1 MLKLSKGLIAFLLLS
16 CLLITAV
23 PVFAAETAVTPVV
36 TTVAAE
42 EAAPVKL
49 DGFAY
54 LTVDFDGLEEVPF
67 TSNNIDNLAFENGIL
82 HGTSNGSDPFINYT
96 PGVNF
101 AADSV
106 DYIMI
111 KIDADSAST
120 ALQFFFTT
128 DTISWSEAAS
138 FKYDFKADK
147 ADADGFITVKLDT
160 STCAEWKGI
169 ITGIRLDPFSDVGDF
184 ALESIVFW
192 STATTVAKIDFAKY
206 EKAPFDASGDV
217 AQLFTENGYLYGSSK
232 GGDPYLNF
240 NGGFSAAAANIGAIH
255 FRMKSFS
262 ANPSFQLFFTTETI
276 GWSEA
281 ASFKVDLSKLP
292 KDAFGWIYVEI
303 DTSVCAEWKGN
314 ITGIRL
320 DPFSAAGVFK
330 FGSINFDV
338 ALYGADVEIADIAEV
353 EPPVKTPAPI
363 FDFGVINNLLY
374 GWYGLRK

>member
-1 MLKLSKGLIAFLLLS
+1 MLKFTKGLIAFLLLS

-23 PVFAAETAVTPVV
+23 PVFAADAVPVV
-36 TTVAAE
+36 TTTA
-42 EAAPVKL
+42 AAPVKME
-49 DGFAY
+49 GFAY
-54 LTVDFDGLEEVPF
+54 QTVDFKGLTEVPF
-67 TSNNIDNLAFENGIL
+67 TSNNLDSLVFENGIL
-82 HGTSNGSDPFINYT
+82 HGKSNGGDPFINYT

-106 DYIMI
+106 NYIII
-111 KIDADSAST
+111 KIKADSVST

-138 FKYDFKADK
+138 FKYDFAADK
-147 ADADGFITVKLDT
+147 ADANGYLTIKIDT
-160 STCAEWKGI
+160 STCAEWKGT
-169 ITGIRLDPFSDVGDF
+169 ITGIRLDPFSAVGDF
-184 ALESIVFW
+184 LLDSIVFW

-240 NGGFSAAAANIGAIH
+240 NGGFKAAAANIGAIH

-262 ANPSFQLFFTTETI
+262 ANPNFQLFFTTDTI

-281 ASFKVDLSKLP
+281 ASFKVDLSKLH

-303 DTSVCAEWKGN
+303 DTSTCAEWKGN

-338 ALYGADVEIADIAEV
+338 ALNSPDAVIPVAPV
-353 EPPVKTPAPI
+353 EPPVKTPAPV
-363 FDFGVINNLLY
+363 FGYGVLLHFF
-374 GWYGLRK
+374 WNW